1 MNKNVIINKNINNVN
16 NKYKNIRHNLNN
28 YNLNEI
34 DILVNIKENNINK
47 KIYFLND
54 KFKLDELNTE
64 LYINEEKKEYQ
75 NYFIPQ
81 NEGNYN
87 IKLKFFE
94 NIKDCS
100 FMFAECKNIINID
113 FTRFNTKYLTN
124 MNSMFANCTLL
135 KNINIFSFETR
146 NVINMNFMFYKC
158 VNLNSLDFSSLVNK
172 NVNNMKRM
180 LYNCDKINVLNLFS
194 FDTKNNKNI
203 NKIFGSFHDLNNY
216 EILPQNYEH
225 YNIIFTISN
234 IGDSGS
240 LKTRLIELALYNKYD
255 IHLPP
260 IGYDLYYLSIR
271 YKSKII
277 KIQIIDTGEQDLYF
291 FANEKISLS
300 LSTSLYL
307 FVYAINDIGSFNT
320 IENRI
325 NKIKNNVP
333 EKAILFLIGNKIDI
347 SEEE

>member
-1 MNKNVIINKNINNVN
+1 M
-16 NKYKNIRHNLNN
+16 
-28 YNLNEI
+28 
-34 DILVNIKENNINK
+34 K
-47 KIYFLND
+47 K
-54 KFKLDELNTE
+54 
-64 LYINEEKKEYQ
+64 
-75 NYFIPQ
+75 
-81 NEGNYN
+81 
-87 IKLKFFE
+87 
-94 NIKDCS
+94 
-100 FMFAECKNIINID
+100 
-113 FTRFNTKYLTN
+113 
-124 MNSMFANCTLL
+124 
-135 KNINIFSFETR
+135 
-146 NVINMNFMFYKC
+146 
-158 VNLNSLDFSSLVNK
+158 
-172 NVNNMKRM
+172 
-180 LYNCDKINVLNLFS
+180 
-194 FDTKNNKNI
+194 
-203 NKIFGSFHDLNNY
+203 NY

>member
-64 LYINEEKKEYQ
+64 LYINDEKKEYQ

-124 MNSMFANCTLL
+124 IFLL
-135 KNINIFSFETR
+135 KHE
-146 NVINMNFMFYKC
+146 
-158 VNLNSLDFSSLVNK
+158 
-172 NVNNMKRM
+172 M
-180 LYNCDKINVLNLFS
+180 L
-194 FDTKNNKNI
+194 
-203 NKIFGSFHDLNNY
+203 
-216 EILPQNYEH
+216 
-225 YNIIFTISN
+225 
-234 IGDSGS
+234 
-240 LKTRLIELALYNKYD
+240 LI
-255 IHLPP
+255 
-260 IGYDLYYLSIR
+260 
-271 YKSKII
+271 
-277 KIQIIDTGEQDLYF
+277 
-291 FANEKISLS
+291 
-300 LSTSLYL
+300 
-307 FVYAINDIGSFNT
+307 
-320 IENRI
+320 
-325 NKIKNNVP
+325 
-333 EKAILFLIGNKIDI
+333 
-347 SEEE
+347 